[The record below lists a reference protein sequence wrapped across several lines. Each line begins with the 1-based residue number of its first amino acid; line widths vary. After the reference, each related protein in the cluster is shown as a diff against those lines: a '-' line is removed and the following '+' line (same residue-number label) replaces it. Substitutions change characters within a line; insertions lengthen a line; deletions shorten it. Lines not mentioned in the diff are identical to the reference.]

1 MEMQGSI
8 SGAAITRATDAMLR
22 VLGGDSVSLLFS
34 ALGLPDDPAAQLG
47 LTDPGVE
54 EVAFAPVVVRTLSTD
69 SNGPRRRLQFL
80 IPGSAVA
87 EAVVDRNVAGAEQL
101 FQRALGISYDGDL
114 FHIANVATEYFAGTA
129 YLFLV
134 EAVE

>member
-1 MEMQGSI
+1 MEMHGSI

-34 ALGLPDDPAAQLG
+34 ALGMPDDPAAQLG

-54 EVAFAPVVVRTLSTD
+54 EVPFAPVVVRTLSTD

-80 IPGSAVA
+80 IRVRQWPRRWLIAMWPGRSSC
-87 EAVVDRNVAGAEQL
+87 
-101 FQRALGISYDGDL
+101 FRARWE
-114 FHIANVATEYFAGTA
+114 FPMTA
-129 YLFLV
+129 IFFTL
-134 EAVE
+134 